1 MVDIAEGSLLTSRQL
16 HAVRHI
22 GRVTR
27 SDIALSSIPPV
38 VCTATSHAST
48 EVHHFSLDSHEALP
62 VAINVRTSDA
72 ENKADQILDCA
83 LLLCT
88 LQVDYT
94 DILVL

>member
-1 MVDIAEGSLLTSRQL
+1 MTSRQL

-27 SDIALSSIPPV
+27 SMDIALSSIPPV
-38 VCTATSHAST
+38 VCTATSHANT
-48 EVHHFSLDSHEALP
+48 EVRCFSLDSHEALP
-62 VAINVRTSDA
+62 VAINVCTSDA

-88 LQVDYT
+88 LQVNNT
-94 DILVL
+94 DVLVL